1 MVSQP
6 AYQVDR
12 NGDDV
17 VIRIDAE
24 QMDVEQISRFLDYM
38 ALESVRQRSEL
49 TEESAAAL
57 ADEIDRAVWE
67 RNRHRVTGLR

>member
-17 VIRIDAE
+17 VIRINAE

-38 ALESVRQRSEL
+38 ALESVRQRSGL
-49 TEESAAAL
+49 TEAGAAAL